1 MFVPEHTVTRE
12 GLFGYFCSRSDSE
25 TVINYLTNCQ
35 VSSELEHVHFLCH
48 VASPLAF
55 SGFLFLSPPFP
66 SLSFKSGPALISCS
80 FGLSKVLGIVFCLR
94 FFFFCSLA
102 VQSVYI
108 FLYSSVVLY

>member
-12 GLFGYFCSRSDSE
+12 GLFGYFCSCSDSE

-35 VSSELEHVHFLCH
+35 VSSELERVHFLCH
-48 VASPLAF
+48 VAVS
-55 SGFLFLSPPFP
+55 SGFQWFSLPLSPFP

-80 FGLSKVLGIVFCLR
+80 FGLSKGVGELFFGVFC
-94 FFFFCSLA
+94 SMA

>member
-1 MFVPEHTVTRE
+1 MFASEHAVTRE
-12 GLFGYFCSRSDSE
+12 GLLVIFCSSSDSE

-35 VSSELEHVHFLCH
+35 VFSELERVHFLCH
-48 VASPLAF
+48 VAVS
-55 SGFLFLSPPFP
+55 SGFQLFSLSPPFP

-80 FGLSKVLGIVFCLR
+80 FGLSRVFCFLGV
-94 FFFFCSLA
+94 FCSLA